1 MRILVVDDDPEIVSF
16 VKRGLAYEGYK
27 VDTAGDGTEAL
38 TKAHDREPDLVPAWR
53 KGGSADP
60 IKQLVKDA
68 WVLITNS
75 HLWVVA
81 NFNTHEWEQYGVNLR
96 CSFCP
101 INTDSDMS
109 Q

>member
-1 MRILVVDDDPEIVSF
+1 MRLTGDVWWQALAEHLGKEAEEIELM
-16 VKRGLAYEGYK
+16 KTQL
-27 VDTAGDGTEAL
+27 
-38 TKAHDREPDLVPAWR
+38 EPDLVPAWR